1 MPSVLSIDE
10 VYVPTDDR
18 NKYLCILFDFE
29 TKMIIDVLP
38 SRHKNV
44 LSAYFHSV
52 PLDERKMLNICH
64 PICGYPTTTYQKYS
78 YPILSGQ
85 LTDSTSLWSFQK
97 I

>member
-52 PLDERKMLNICH
+52 PLDERKNVEYMSSDMWVSYHDIS
-64 PICGYPTTTYQKYS
+64 KYS